1 MLSSRDL
8 FFFLLGEG
16 QMVWEEWGGIF
27 ERTWMELGITLLG
40 LESWHYD
47 VEMCVPFVN
56 FPNLR
61 NLRVSFVEPQY

>member
-1 MLSSRDL
+1 M

-16 QMVWEEWGGIF
+16 QMLWEECGGIF
-27 ERTWMELGITLLG
+27 ERAWMELGIILLG

-47 VEMCVPFVN
+47 VEMRVPFVN

-61 NLRVSFVEPQY
+61 KLRVSFVEPQY